1 MLTRTIRLAAWRH
14 LTVVTLLL
22 VTLVVG
28 ACSGPA
34 GHVSGPNPVV
44 KLSYCGGS
52 LQVRPS
58 VIGVICAVS
67 EITARDLNWSS
78 WGKPIASAI
87 GTAVIDLCAYSDC
100 HTGHYKAVPIVV
112 IASKIK
118 TCPNHVPAYSTLQ
131 YVFVGPSP
139 YRGVPARMKFPKFWF
154 GSSRPSAGNQTV
166 GLTC

>member
-1 MLTRTIRLAAWRH
+1 LLTRTIRLARWRR
-14 LTVVTLLL
+14 LTVATLLPAAL
-22 VTLVVG
+22 VLG
-28 ACSGPA
+28 ACSGQA
-34 GHVSGPNPVV
+34 SHGSGPDPVV

-58 VIGVICAVS
+58 VIGVICTVT

-100 HTGHYKAVPIVV
+100 HTGHYKTVPIVV
-112 IASKIK
+112 VASKIK
-118 TCPNHVPAYSTLQ
+118 TCANHMHAYSTLQ

-139 YRGVPARMKFPKFWF
+139 YRGVPAHMKFPKFWF
-154 GSSRPSAGNQTV
+154 GSARPSPGNQTV